1 MKKFFL
7 GAVAITAFLCSC
19 DSSDDYRNEQE
30 TTTFYK
36 ERSENNKNSYEL
48 YQSIIDGFLYD
59 RTQNYEDNI
68 LLFEQYVNSK
78 LITDEYEKIEL
89 NQLAILSKAD
99 LSYIYKLNY
108 SEEFIYSLFDILE
121 NGYIT
126 SNKIENDDE
135 LKLYSTLSSLH
146 LNGNGDDKLWNDKR
160 TIAFAYGSQFNIKMA
175 ILYAGAIELSTK
187 K

>member
-1 MKKFFL
+1 M
-7 GAVAITAFLCSC
+7 
-19 DSSDDYRNEQE
+19 
-30 TTTFYK
+30 
-36 ERSENNKNSYEL
+36 NSYEL

-68 LLFEQYVNSK
+68 LLFEQYVNRK

-121 NGYIT
+121 N
-126 SNKIENDDE
+126 
-135 LKLYSTLSSLH
+135 
-146 LNGNGDDKLWNDKR
+146 
-160 TIAFAYGSQFNIKMA
+160 
-175 ILYAGAIELSTK
+175 
-187 K
+187 